1 MMKEQLEQRLTQL
14 KSEFSNGR
22 KILVDL
28 QRQEVNL
35 RETLFR
41 ISGAIQVIEEEL
53 EKVTESNGVGEGE
66 HAN

>member
-14 KSEFSNGR
+14 KAEFSNGR
-22 KILVDL
+22 KILGDL

-53 EKVTESNGVGEGE
+53 EKIIDSNGVGEVE